1 MSEDPKDLLQRIADG
16 DQDALGA
23 FYRLF
28 EGRIYRFALS
38 RLNDAFDAADILNE
52 VMFEVWRGAARFEG
66 RSAVSSWVLGIAHH
80 KTIDRL
86 RKRTP
91 ELVEE
96 VNTGAA
102 DETTPSPADVASA
115 AEDAVLVQR
124 CMEQL
129 SRAHRD
135 VVHLAFFE
143 DLSYREIAVIV
154 ECPEGTVKTRMYHA
168 KRALQDCLA
177 RSMGCMP

>member
-1 MSEDPKDLLQRIADG
+1 MSGDPKDLLQRIADG
-16 DQDALGA
+16 DEDALGA

-38 RLNDAFDAADILNE
+38 RLNDVFDAADILNE

-91 ELVEE
+91 ELRSIISSGIFLGKLMVIPIEIPGNSE
-96 VNTGAA
+96 
-102 DETTPSPADVASA
+102 S
-115 AEDAVLVQR
+115 
-124 CMEQL
+124 
-129 SRAHRD
+129 
-135 VVHLAFFE
+135 VVFPKFNIF
-143 DLSYREIAVIV
+143 SI
-154 ECPEGTVKTRMYHA
+154 
-168 KRALQDCLA
+168 
-177 RSMGCMP
+177 